1 MKAYKILVP
10 VFIFVSFSQLL
21 AQKTDMEKPK
31 TIELRTTCGQCVKDF
46 WQKEKRKITVYVTF
60 TLNPDSSVTKARV
73 TRSLCPACNEDA
85 LNIFSKMKFYG
96 LVQNVPVEY
105 VHPIRITT
113 D

>member
-1 MKAYKILVP
+1 MRTYKIGVSLLLF
-10 VFIFVSFSQLL
+10 VFSSQLL
-21 AQKTDMEKPK
+21 AQKAGIEKPK
-31 TIELRTTCGQCVKDF
+31 TIELRTSCGQCVKEF
-46 WQKEKRKITVYVTF
+46 WQKENRKITVYVTF

-96 LVQNVPVEY
+96 LVQNTPVEY